1 MIWSNRNPYLP
12 PWLQDVPLPPKPPA
26 PEQEDTGDAPL
37 FSGLPEWLRDED
49 ETDQATTPSWLRPAP
64 DTLGEEAS
72 TPARTPGS
80 EPAPIAPF
88 APPAPSEA
96 SPPSWLQSLRD
107 SIVMPDTP
115 ESDETASESAP
126 WTSTEASDIGL
137 PSGLST
143 GRGEM
148 EAPPW
153 LANERPEHHADASPD
168 RSVEAHTGRDR
179 PSWSGD
185 AGEEQNEVDLP
196 AWLRELPVT
205 DDMSQTPLPASK
217 ARSENLPDWLRD
229 VAAAPPEPPSAPP
242 SAAPAPTGD
251 LPDWLRDVAAAPP
264 EPPSAPPSAAPA
276 PTGDLPDWL
285 RDVAAAPPEPPSAPP
300 SAAPAPTGDL
310 PDWLR
315 DIAAAPPEP
324 PSAPPS
330 AAPAPTGDLPDW
342 LRDVAAAPPE
352 PPSAAPSAAPA
363 PTGDLPDWLRDIAAA
378 PPEPPSAPPSAAP
391 APTGDLPD
399 WLRDVAAAPP
409 EPPSAPPSAAP
420 APTGDLP
427 DWLRDIA
434 AAPPEPPSAPPSV
447 APAPTG
453 DLPDW
458 LRDVAAAPP
467 EPPSAPPSV
476 APAPTGDL
484 PDWLRNIAAAPPE
497 PPSAP
502 PSVAPAP
509 TGDLPDWLRNIAA
522 APPEPPSAPP
532 SAPVPPA
539 GGVTPPAGDLPDWLR
554 TPASSSQETP
564 PWLEDEH
571 GRTIPSG
578 DAGLPD
584 WLRGIDITPPDARD
598 GQPQTMASP
607 AAQISSDLL
616 SGMDLPEWLRVESEP
631 KPETAPASA
640 RDLDWLKR
648 LGGIVEDEAG
658 VGTAVAAPKLPP
670 PPAPQRTEEQMQALN
685 LLRHLAAEP
694 IPSAAPL
701 PAPERESALQRI
713 GLDRLL
719 SITLL
724 VLVIIAVAFS
734 GVAPSLEAPPLVPAV
749 SDTYDQIAALG
760 ANDVVLVGYEWDAR
774 RVGELRPLERAV
786 IGHLIT
792 QNVKLILVSTDPQ
805 GTLLQFDL
813 LDTLRNAGYRQQGE
827 GYLLLGYKPGGEIAL
842 RTLARDFQAVL
853 RSDYRGDDAT
863 GSALIAGID
872 TGRPVARLNDLSLII
887 VLADDTPD
895 VQGWME
901 QVYPQAQTGDQPTPM
916 VFLLPEEAAPVV
928 QPYMRQPGV
937 AAIAGQRGALAYTAI
952 SQGSGAPGVAEAVT
966 HQRLVILLFVVVLVS
981 GLAISGINA
990 ARRRRP

>member
-1 MIWSNRNPYLP
+1 MIRSNRNPYLP
-12 PWLQDVPLPPKPPA
+12 PWLQDVPLPPKPPT

-49 ETDQATTPSWLRPAP
+49 ETDQATAPSWLRPAP
-64 DTLGEEAS
+64 DTLEEEAS
-72 TPARTPGS
+72 MLARTPGS

-88 APPAPSEA
+88 APSAPSEA

-107 SIVMPDTP
+107 SIVIPDTP

-143 GRGEM
+143 GSGEM

-153 LANERPEHHADASPD
+153 LANERPEQHADAPPD
-168 RSVEAHTGRDR
+168 RDVEAHTGRDR

-185 AGEEQNEVDLP
+185 AGEEPNEVDLP
-196 AWLRELPVT
+196 AWLRELPVA
-205 DDMSQTPLPASK
+205 DDTSQTPLPASK

-229 VAAAPPEPPSAPP
+229 IAAAPPEPPSAPP
-242 SAAPAPTGD
+242 PAAPAPTGD

-264 EPPSAPPSAAPA
+264 EPPSAPV
-276 PTGDLPDWL
+276 T
-285 RDVAAAPPEPPSAPP
+285 
-300 SAAPAPTGDL
+300 
-310 PDWLR
+310 
-315 DIAAAPPEP
+315 
-324 PSAPPS
+324 
-330 AAPAPTGDLPDW
+330 
-342 LRDVAAAPPE
+342 
-352 PPSAAPSAAPA
+352 
-363 PTGDLPDWLRDIAAA
+363 
-378 PPEPPSAPPSAAP
+378 
-391 APTGDLPD
+391 
-399 WLRDVAAAPP
+399 
-409 EPPSAPPSAAP
+409 
-420 APTGDLP
+420 
-427 DWLRDIA
+427 
-434 AAPPEPPSAPPSV
+434 
-447 APAPTG
+447 
-453 DLPDW
+453 
-458 LRDVAAAPP
+458 
-467 EPPSAPPSV
+467 
-476 APAPTGDL
+476 
-484 PDWLRNIAAAPPE
+484 
-497 PPSAP
+497 
-502 PSVAPAP
+502 
-509 TGDLPDWLRNIAA
+509 
-522 APPEPPSAPP
+522 
-532 SAPVPPA
+532 PA
-539 GGVTPPAGDLPDWLR
+539 GGAAPPAGDLPDWLQ

-598 GQPQTMASP
+598 GQPQTMDSP
-607 AAQISSDLL
+607 AQISSDLL

-631 KPETAPASA
+631 KPETAPVSA

-724 VLVIIAVAFS
+724 VLVLIAVVFS

-749 SDTYDQIAALG
+749 SDTHDQIAALG

-786 IGHLIT
+786 IGHLIA

-872 TGRPVARLNDLSLII
+872 TGRPIARLNDLSLII

-901 QVYPQAQTGDQPTPM
+901 QVYPQAQTGGQPTPM

-937 AAIAGQRGALAYTAI
+937 AAIAGQRGALAYTSI